1 MKMYILSDGWP
12 AYLHDDGTLTD
23 TPNKTGSDLGW
34 NCLDEIIKWDDS
46 IREATLAERK
56 HYARIRY
63 LHKQML
69 EHLCRSAERN

>member
-12 AYLHDDGTLTD
+12 AYLHADGTLTD
-23 TPNKTGSDLGW
+23 TPNRTGSDLGW
-34 NCLDEIIKWDDS
+34 NCLDEIIKWDDG
-46 IREATLAERK
+46 IREATLSERK

-69 EHLCRSAERN
+69 EHYGINA